1 MSFKPRTYGSAP
13 NVTILPHFL
22 SICHYLCWLSLFG
35 LELSW
40 RLSAKLTLTVADS
53 WHILYLVYAQYRLPK
68 CNGFLFVKVLLYGLK
83 RWLRLVLFHLLQ
95 YSLYTGS
102 HPDFSMHVFSAPKVF
117 SPMADVKQQLWQ
129 AKSMGKEKGG
139 QSRVISTASK
149 NGS

>member
-40 RLSAKLTLTVADS
+40 RLSAELTLTAADS
-53 WHILYLVYAQYRLPK
+53 QHILYLVYAQYSLPK
-68 CNGFLFVKVLLYGLK
+68 CNGYLFVKMLVYGLK
-83 RWLRLVLFHLLQ
+83 GWLRLALFHLPW
-95 YSLYTGS
+95 YSLYAGC
-102 HPDFSMHVFSAPKVF
+102 HPDFSIHIFPTPKDF
-117 SPMADVKQQLWQ
+117 RPMADVKQQLWQ
-129 AKSMGKEKGG
+129 AKVIGKEKGG
-139 QSRVISTASK
+139 QSRVISTTCK